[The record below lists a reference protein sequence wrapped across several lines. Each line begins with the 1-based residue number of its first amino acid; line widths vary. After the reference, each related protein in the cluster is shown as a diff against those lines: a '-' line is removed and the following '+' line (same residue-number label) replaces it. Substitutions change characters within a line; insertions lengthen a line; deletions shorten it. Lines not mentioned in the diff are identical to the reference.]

1 MQVVSTK
8 NIDDFA
14 DNILKLPDAYKYK
27 QDINEIFQNEE
38 IYTNQEINLAENN
51 FVENYNSK
59 NRKELENKINSLN
72 NKKQKKKF
80 QLKKL
85 NKKLENEIKKA
96 NTEKED
102 DDSIGSIGD
111 DWLLKWSILNDQQK
125 FKIHEEAFFKY
136 DILKVGHI
144 SGCMLVNAINEVK
157 KLNNNQIN
165 YLFNVLN
172 LCEVIF
178 EINLKKK
185 KNLFIYF

>member
-27 QDINEIFQNEE
+27 QDINGIFQSEE
-38 IYTNQEINLAENN
+38 IYSNHEINLAENN
-51 FVENYNSK
+51 LIENYNSK
-59 NRKELENKINSLN
+59 NSIELENKINNLN

-80 QLKKL
+80 HLKKL
-85 NKKLENEIKKA
+85 NKKLVAEIKEAKS
-96 NTEKED
+96 EEED

-111 DWLLKWSILNDQQK
+111 DWLLKWSILNDHQN
-125 FKIHEEAFFKY
+125 FKMHEQAFFKY

-144 SGCMLVNAINEVK
+144 SGGMLANAINEVK

-172 LCEVIF
+172 LCEVKF
-178 EINLKKK
+178 EIILKKK
-185 KNLFIYF
+185 LK

>member
-14 DNILKLPDAYKYK
+14 DSILKLPDAYKYK

-59 NRKELENKINSLN
+59 NSKELENKINSLN

-144 SGCMLVNAINEVK
+144 SGSMLVNAINEVK

-178 EINLKKK
+178 
-185 KNLFIYF
+185 